1 MQYACRTITTRPIMP
16 IRKRSFGIIP
26 IAIERDGSPLFLILR
41 AYAHWDFPKGG
52 ADAGETPLQA
62 AQREMVEETGIREFT
77 LAWGEVSMDTE
88 IYASGKVVTYFPAR
102 VAKQEI
108 TLPVS
113 AELGRPE
120 HDEYRWVSF
129 EEAHALLPPR
139 LIPVLVWARGLAGG

>member
-1 MQYACRTITTRPIMP
+1 MP
-16 IRKRSFGIIP
+16 AIRKRSFGIIP
-26 IAIERDGSPLFLILR
+26 IATERDGSLLFLILR
-41 AYAHWDFPKGG
+41 AYTHWDFPKGG
-52 ADAGETPLQA
+52 ADDGEMPLQA
-62 AQREMVEETGIREFT
+62 ARREMVEETGIREFI

-102 VAKQEI
+102 VKKQKI

-129 EEAHALLPPR
+129 EQARALLPPR
-139 LIPVLVWARGLAGG
+139 LIAVLEWANRLAGS

>member
-1 MQYACRTITTRPIMP
+1 MP
-16 IRKRSFGIIP
+16 VIRKRSFGIIP

-41 AYAHWDFPKGG
+41 AYAHWDFPKGA
-52 ADAGETPLQA
+52 ADEGETPLQA
-62 AQREMVEETGIREFT
+62 AQREMIEETGIREFT

-102 VAKQEI
+102 VKKQKI

-120 HDEYRWVSF
+120 HNEYRWASL
-129 EEAHALLPPR
+129 EEARALLPPR
-139 LIPVLVWARGLAGG
+139 LIPVLEWAKGLAGG